1 MRSERSVML
10 TVNIMRTF
18 KAGTDPSG
26 HNPRFPI
33 LAVASEDQKSANT
46 SGFATCQLLKAP
58 NGSGPKDTVVYKP
71 TADNGM
77 TYDSKTCHDVV
88 IQLVDKQQTS

>member
-33 LAVASEDQKSANT
+33 LAVASEDHT
-46 SGFATCQLLKAP
+46 SGFAICQLLKAP
-58 NGSGPKDTVVYKP
+58 NGPGPKDTVVYKP

-88 IQLVDKQQTS
+88 IQLADKQ